1 MERGNGMRA
10 VDLIL
15 KKKNGGVM
23 SKPEIEWLVDGFVKG
38 KVPDYQMAAWMMAV
52 CFQGMNPQETGALT
66 DVMMRSGGMVDLS
79 ALPGVKVDKHS
90 TGGVGDTTTLIVA
103 PLVAACGGTVAKM
116 SGRGLGHT
124 GGTLDKLESVP
135 GVNVEIPMERFFEI
149 VKEIGLCVMGQT
161 EGLVPADKR
170 MYALRDVTGT
180 VSSIPLIAS
189 SVMSKKLAAGADAIV
204 LDVKMGTGAFMQTLP
219 EAQALART
227 MVEIGAHMGRR
238 TVALVTDMNQP
249 LGMAVGNGLEV
260 REAIELLAGKIP
272 SGDPLYE
279 VSMLLASHMLLLSGL
294 AKDEA
299 GARAKLTQALAS
311 GAGLQK
317 LGAMLRALGGDVR
330 CIEDPDSLCIVEK
343 KIPVALRAAGYIA
356 AMRAEEIGVAAQLLG
371 AGRATKE
378 DHIDPAVGLV
388 MHKRQ
393 GMHVAADE
401 PVATLYV
408 NDPAHVEEAAALVR
422 AAFTLS
428 QEPPASMPMVYDVI
442 S

>member
-38 KVPDYQMAAWMMAV
+38 EVPDYQMAAWMMAV
-52 CFQGMNPQETGALT
+52 CFQGMNAQETGALT

-219 EAQALART
+219 EAQALARA
-227 MVEIGAHMGRR
+227 MVEIGAHMGKR

-299 GARAKLTQALAS
+299 EARAKLTQALAS

-343 KIPVALRAAGYIA
+343 RIPVVLGAAGYIA

-378 DHIDPAVGLV
+378 DRIDPAVGLV

-393 GMHVAADE
+393 GMHIAADE

-428 QEPPASMPMVYDVI
+428 QEPPTSMPMVYDVI

>member
-1 MERGNGMRA
+1 MRA

-66 DVMMRSGGMVDLS
+66 DVMIRSGGMVDLS

-294 AKDEA
+294 AKNEA
-299 GARAKLTQALAS
+299 EARAKLTQALTS

>member
-1 MERGNGMRA
+1 MRA

-189 SVMSKKLAAGADAIV
+189 SVMSKKLTAGADAIV

-299 GARAKLTQALAS
+299 EARAKLTQALAS

-343 KIPVALRAAGYIA
+343 RIPVVLGAAGYIA

-378 DHIDPAVGLV
+378 DRIDPAVGLV

>member
-294 AKDEA
+294 AKNEA
-299 GARAKLTQALAS
+299 EARAKLTQALTS

-343 KIPVALRAAGYIA
+343 RIPVVLGAAGYIA

-378 DHIDPAVGLV
+378 DRIDPAVGLV

-393 GMHVAADE
+393 GMHIAADE

>member
-343 KIPVALRAAGYIA
+343 RIPVALGAAGYIA

-378 DHIDPAVGLV
+378 DRIDPAVGLV

-428 QEPPASMPMVYDVI
+428 QEPSASMPMVYDVI

>member
-1 MERGNGMRA
+1 MRA

-343 KIPVALRAAGYIA
+343 RIPVALGAAGYIA
-356 AMRAEEIGVAAQLLG
+356 AMRAEEIGVSAQLLG

-378 DHIDPAVGLV
+378 DRIDPAVGLV

-428 QEPPASMPMVYDVI
+428 QEPSASMPMVYDVI

>member
-1 MERGNGMRA
+1 MRA

-294 AKDEA
+294 AKNEA
-299 GARAKLTQALAS
+299 EARAKLTQALTS

-343 KIPVALRAAGYIA
+343 KIPVALGAAGYIA

>member
-219 EAQALART
+219 EAQALACT

-249 LGMAVGNGLEV
+249 LGMAVGNGIEV

>member
-1 MERGNGMRA
+1 MRA

-52 CFQGMNPQETGALT
+52 CFQGMNAQETGALT

-219 EAQALART
+219 EAQALARA
-227 MVEIGAHMGRR
+227 MVEIGAHMGKR

-299 GARAKLTQALAS
+299 EARAKLTQALAS

-343 KIPVALRAAGYIA
+343 RIPVVLGAAGYIA

-378 DHIDPAVGLV
+378 DRIDPAVGLV

-393 GMHVAADE
+393 GMHIAADE

>member
-1 MERGNGMRA
+1 
-10 VDLIL
+10 
-15 KKKNGGVM
+15 
-23 SKPEIEWLVDGFVKG
+23 
-38 KVPDYQMAAWMMAV
+38 MAAWMMAV

-66 DVMMRSGGMVDLS
+66 DVMIRSGGMVDLS

-260 REAIELLAGKIP
+260 REEIELLAGKIP

-294 AKDEA
+294 AKNEA
-299 GARAKLTQALAS
+299 EARAKLTQALTS

>member
-343 KIPVALRAAGYIA
+343 RIPVALGAAGYIA

>member
-294 AKDEA
+294 AKNEA
-299 GARAKLTQALAS
+299 EARAKLTQALTS

-330 CIEDPDSLCIVEK
+330 CIEEPDSLCIVEK
-343 KIPVALRAAGYIA
+343 KIPVALGAAGYIA

>member
-1 MERGNGMRA
+1 
-10 VDLIL
+10 
-15 KKKNGGVM
+15 
-23 SKPEIEWLVDGFVKG
+23 
-38 KVPDYQMAAWMMAV
+38 MAAWMMAV

-343 KIPVALRAAGYIA
+343 RIPVALGAAGYIA

-378 DHIDPAVGLV
+378 DRIDPAVGLV

-428 QEPPASMPMVYDVI
+428 QEPSASMPMVYDVI

>member
-299 GARAKLTQALAS
+299 EARAKLTQALTS

-343 KIPVALRAAGYIA
+343 KIPVALGAAGYIA

>member
-1 MERGNGMRA
+1 MRA